1 MDIESSLLEDYKV
14 YNIDEWKHIFK
25 LDPAKEISEEMID
38 KICESGTDAI
48 MVGGTDDVTLDGVL
62 QLLSRIRRHTVPVIL
77 EISNIESVTP
87 GYDYYYVPL
96 VLNSQDKKWMMDV
109 QHQAVVEYGDIIN
122 WDEMFAEG
130 YCIMNEES
138 KVFQHADCKL
148 PTQDEAIAYARMA
161 EHLFRL
167 PFFYLEYSGTYGDP
181 SLVRSISQELGHTKL
196 IYGGGIETKEQAAV
210 MSEYADIIV
219 VGNALY
225 DNPKEALKTVKV
237 TK

>member
-1 MDIESSLLEDYKV
+1 MV

-48 MVGGTDDVTLDGVL
+48 MVGGTDNVTLDGVL
-62 QLLSRIRRHTVPVIL
+62 QLLSSIRRHTVPVIL
-77 EISNIESVTP
+77 EISTMESVTP
-87 GYDYYYVPL
+87 GYDYYFVPM
-96 VLNSQDKKWMMDV
+96 VLNSQDKKWMMDI

-130 YCIMNEES
+130 YCIMNDKS
-138 KVFQHADCKL
+138 KVYQHANCKL
-148 PTQDEAIAYARMA
+148 PTKDEVIAYARMA

-167 PFFYLEYSGTYGDP
+167 PFFYLEYSGIYGDP
-181 SLVRSISQELGHTKL
+181 ALVQSISRELHNTKL
-196 IYGGGIETKEQAAV
+196 IYGGGIATKEQAAEV
-210 MSEYADIIV
+210 SAYADIIV

-225 DNPKEALKTVKV
+225 DNPKEALKTVEA